1 MNPTATSFFNN
12 HLDNLKSDYA
22 NICEEIESHKQK
34 NGITSHL
41 NGDKEYYALCI
52 EKWETY
58 LDIKRTEAILN
69 GTEFSYIRQH
79 KPVAMNHIR
88 KLNDLIRHKEEYQ

>member
-1 MNPTATSFFNN
+1 MNPSATTFFNK
-12 HLDNLKSDYA
+12 HLENLQNEYSS
-22 NICEEIESHKQK
+22 ICEEIESYEQK
-34 NGITSHL
+34 MGITSHL
-41 NGDKEYYALCI
+41 TGDKEYYQLCI

-79 KPVAMNHIR
+79 KPVALNKIKQFTDLQR
-88 KLNDLIRHKEEYQ
+88 KVDVIQ